1 MKKKKQQPNPRK
13 KKKSR
18 NNKEK
23 STITQKSELIK
34 HKKDPNWNRNYKL
47 ILSTLSCVDFFSWA
61 WQKIVKLCWHS
72 NSFRIDGFFFSET
85 FDFPCEFVAILGHV
99 KLIFRTYFCAL
110 NDQKRKEVG
119 NERVVFG
126 IFWLHVPVPDKE
138 KTNFAVCLFITK

>member
-47 ILSTLSCVDFFSWA
+47 ILSTLRFFLASLT
-61 WQKIVKLCWHS
+61 KNRETLLTFKLLSYW
-72 NSFRIDGFFFSET
+72 RVFFSET

>member
-47 ILSTLSCVDFFSWA
+47 ILSTLRFFLASLT
-61 WQKIVKLCWHS
+61 KNRETLLTFKLLSYW
-72 NSFRIDGFFFSET
+72 RVFFLET

>member
-47 ILSTLSCVDFFSWA
+47 ILSTLRFFLVSLT
-61 WQKIVKLCWHS
+61 KNRETLLTFKLLSYW
-72 NSFRIDGFFFSET
+72 RVFFSET

>member
-47 ILSTLSCVDFFSWA
+47 ILSTLSCFDFFSWA
-61 WQKIVKLCWHS
+61 WKKSWNFVDIQTPFVLTV
-72 NSFRIDGFFFSET
+72 FFSQKLS
-85 FDFPCEFVAILGHV
+85 ISHV
-99 KLIFRTYFCAL
+99 NLWQF
-110 NDQKRKEVG
+110 
-119 NERVVFG
+119 
-126 IFWLHVPVPDKE
+126 
-138 KTNFAVCLFITK
+138 